1 MNLYTHLRIH
11 GGGNEKIMKKPSEY
25 PERIY
30 LDSMYEDSPE
40 GVFGSVHCYNP
51 RGNYNIEYVRK
62 DIKLAE
68 EEKG

>member
-1 MNLYTHLRIH
+1 
-11 GGGNEKIMKKPSEY
+11 MKKPSEY